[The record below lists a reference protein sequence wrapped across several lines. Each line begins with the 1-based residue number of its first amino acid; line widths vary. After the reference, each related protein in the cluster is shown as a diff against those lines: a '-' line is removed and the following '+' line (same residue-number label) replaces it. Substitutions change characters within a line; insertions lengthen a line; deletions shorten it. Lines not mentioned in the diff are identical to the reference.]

1 MVWGQALLKT
11 YDLESNIA
19 IYPRIVLDSTVVNE
33 VQKND
38 ELSDFIR
45 KDFDGV
51 YFLNYLSMCH
61 FYGEMLSS
69 GFEMIQENN
78 LLYRNERIYQK
89 LYWHM
94 EFINRELDRKMSKKI
109 KNTD

>member
-1 MVWGQALLKT
+1 MEYIFKLPINV
-11 YDLESNIA
+11 
-19 IYPRIVLDSTVVNE
+19 P
-33 VQKND
+33 
-38 ELSDFIR
+38 
-45 KDFDGV
+45 
-51 YFLNYLSMCH
+51 

-94 EFINRELDRKMSKKI
+94 EFINRELDRKNEQKI
-109 KNTD
+109 KIQIEIFS